1 MQEAHEVLAAWGNYY
16 VIIGSAGAALTGL
29 QFVVIALV
37 ANSSLKSGSREISAF
52 GTPTIVH
59 FSAALLVSALL
70 SAPWHSLTPVTVA
83 LGICGFLGV
92 FYGWVTIRR
101 ARLSVYQ
108 PVWQDW
114 VWHTVVPMIAYAVLL
129 VSSLLLPAYPGRALF
144 LIAAV
149 ALLLLFIGIHNAW
162 DTVTFIASGEF
173 KTRHAEAPKAAP
185 VEESGRGEPKQQT

>member
-1 MQEAHEVLAAWGNYY
+1 MLTWLKAVLLRCSSKPAPNIDAIFVLSAGSLRNLWIVLMQEAHEVLAAWGNYY

-37 ANSSLKSGSREISAF
+37 TNSSLKSGSREISAF
-52 GTPTIVH
+52 GAPTIVH

-70 SAPWHSLTPVTVA
+70 SAPWHSLTPVALA

-108 PVWQDW
+108 PVWQGW
-114 VWHTVVPMIAYAVLL
+114 VWTNGVPM
-129 VSSLLLPAYPGRALF
+129 
-144 LIAAV
+144 
-149 ALLLLFIGIHNAW
+149 
-162 DTVTFIASGEF
+162 
-173 KTRHAEAPKAAP
+173 
-185 VEESGRGEPKQQT
+185 